1 MLKKSIVTMTTVAV
15 VGLSSTF
22 LTGTAYAERSASQ
35 ISNERSEIKAD
46 LSDAEAKIADAL
58 IELKDLEKQIK
69 QVDDALADNEKQMKD
84 TKDKIAS
91 TKKEVDKLEKE
102 IVKLED
108 EIEKRYEILRD
119 RIVSYQKSGGDIGY
133 LEVIFGSKDFG
144 DFISRVS
151 AVSKI
156 ADSDTDLM
164 KEQEEAKAEL
174 EKKQDKVKKKLDGLN
189 EMKVELEGMQEL
201 IIEQRE
207 QNEKKKEELKE
218 KVQDL
223 KDLKAELKI
232 KDNNLAAIQ
241 AEVDRSVS
249 DDQSSSDGGKLTQ
262 LSSKS
267 SSKPVA
273 SGNLS
278 TAINAGY
285 KYLGVPYVWGG
296 GSPSGFDC
304 SGFVSWA
311 FGQAGISIPSSTAA
325 LQSTGSR
332 VSYSNIQPGDLV
344 FFNTYKTNGHVGIY
358 VGGGKFI
365 GSQNSTGLAVADMT
379 SGYWK
384 NHFAGHV
391 RRVR

>member
-1 MLKKSIVTMTTVAV
+1 M
-15 VGLSSTF
+15 SSTF

-35 ISNERSEIKAD
+35 ISDERSEIKAD

-58 IELKDLEKQIK
+58 VDLKDLEKQIN
-69 QVDDALADNEKQMKD
+69 QVDDALAENEKQMKE

-102 IVKLED
+102 IVKLEA
-108 EIEKRYEILRD
+108 EIEKRYEILRN
-119 RIVSYQKSGGDIGY
+119 RIVSYQQSGGDISY

-164 KEQEEAKAEL
+164 KQQEEAKAEL
-174 EKKQDKVKKKLDGLN
+174 EEKQDKVKKKLNGLKD
-189 EMKVELEGMQEL
+189 MKVELEGMQSL
-201 IIEQRE
+201 IVEQRK
-207 QNEKKKEELKE
+207 QNEKKKEELKD

-223 KDLKAELKI
+223 KDLKAELKV
-232 KDNNLAAIQ
+232 KDSNLAAIQ
-241 AEVDRSVS
+241 AEVNRSVAAS
-249 DDQSSSDGGKLTQ
+249 KSSDGGKLTQ
-262 LSSKS
+262 LSSKAPAKAS
-267 SSKPVA
+267 SGS
-273 SGNLS
+273 LS

-311 FGQAGISIPSSTAA
+311 FAQAGISIPSSTAG
-325 LQSTGSR
+325 LQYTGSK